1 MKLFLCLFPL
11 LASAALAVDSGQT
24 IVLGQAAVQ
33 SLGLETVEAT
43 ETTFEETAYT
53 LGRIKV
59 APGHRAVVSSRIAG
73 RAVEV
78 DAHID
83 TTVKKGEIVLSVESR
98 QPGDPPPVVQLA
110 APISGLVSVVNIA
123 PGQPVEPDATLIEI
137 VDLHTVHAVAAVPE
151 YLAGH
156 LKRGQQARIR
166 VAGVPGREFLATV
179 AHFGAEADAEAG
191 TIEAAFHVDNPD
203 LLLRPGM
210 RAEFAIILGR
220 RENVMS
226 VPREAVQGDA
236 ANRVVYVKHFDLPD
250 AFIRTPVKIGQ
261 TNDSRVEILGG
272 LFPGD
277 EVVTKGAYMLGFAGG
292 SGPSLKEALDA
303 AHGHEHNEDG
313 SEMSES
319 QRAKKEAAAGHSH
332 EEHATSPFV
341 TRFFMATTALLLV
354 LLIVMSFAKR
364 RVVSPDE
371 RDEDQPST
379 EA

>member
-1 MKLFLCLFPL
+1 MKLFLRLFPL
-11 LASAALAVDSGQT
+11 LASAALAVDTGET

-33 SLGLETVEAT
+33 SLGLETVEAS
-43 ETTFEETAYT
+43 ETAFEETAYT
-53 LGRIKV
+53 LGRIRV

-73 RAVEV
+73 RAIDV

-83 TTVKKGEIVLSVESR
+83 TTVKKGETVLSVESR
-98 QPGDPPPVVQLA
+98 QPGDPPPVVKLV
-110 APISGLVSVVNIA
+110 APISGLVSAVNIA
-123 PGQPVEPDATLIEI
+123 PGQPVEPDASLIEI
-137 VDLHTVHAVAAVPE
+137 VNLHTVHAVAAVPE
-151 YLAGH
+151 YLAGR
-156 LKRGQQARIR
+156 LKHGQQARIR
-166 VAGVPGREFLATV
+166 VAGVPDREFLATV
-179 AHFGAEADAEAG
+179 EHFGAEADAEAG

-250 AFIRTPVKIGQ
+250 SFIRTPVKIGQ
-261 TNDSRVEILGG
+261 SNDSRVEILGG

-313 SEMSES
+313 SEMTAA
-319 QRAKKEAAAGHSH
+319 QRAAKAAANRPG
-332 EEHATSPFV
+332 EQQAPSPFV

-364 RVVSPDE
+364 RAVSSDE
-371 RDEDQPST
+371 RDEDQPRT

>member
-1 MKLFLCLFPL
+1 MKLFLSLLPL
-11 LASAALAVDSGQT
+11 LISVALAADSGQT

-33 SLGLETVEAT
+33 SLGLQTVEAT

-73 RAVEV
+73 RAISV

-83 TTVKKGEIVLSVESR
+83 TTVKKGETVLSVESR
-98 QPGDPPPVVQLA
+98 QPGDPPPVVKLV
-110 APISGLVSVVNIA
+110 APISGLVSAVNIA
-123 PGQPVEPDATLIEI
+123 PGQPVEPDASLIGI

-151 YLAGH
+151 YLAGR
-156 LKRGQQARIR
+156 LKRDQQARIR
-166 VAGVPGREFLATV
+166 VAGVPDREFLATV

-261 TNDSRVEILGG
+261 ANDSRVEILAG

-313 SEMSES
+313 SEMTEA
-319 QRAKKEAAAGHSH
+319 QRAKKAAAAGHSH
-332 EEHATSPFV
+332 DEHASSPFV
-341 TRFFMATTALLLV
+341 TRFFMATTVLLLV

-364 RVVSPDE
+364 RAVSSDE
-371 RDEDQPST
+371 RDEDQPSA

>member
-1 MKLFLCLFPL
+1 MKLFLSLLPL
-11 LASAALAVDSGQT
+11 LASVALAADAGQT

-33 SLGLETVEAT
+33 SLGLETVEAA

-53 LGRIKV
+53 LGRIRV

-73 RAVEV
+73 RAIDV

-83 TTVKKGEIVLSVESR
+83 TTVKKGETVLSVESR
-98 QPGDPPPVVQLA
+98 QPGDPPPVVKLI
-110 APISGLVSVVNIA
+110 APISGLVSAVNVA
-123 PGQPVEPDATLIEI
+123 PGQPVEPDASLLEI

-151 YLAGH
+151 YLAGR

-166 VAGVPGREFLATV
+166 VAGVPDREFLVTV

-203 LLLRPGM
+203 QLLRPGM

-250 AFIRTPVKIGQ
+250 AFVRTPVKIGQ
-261 TNDSRVEILGG
+261 SNDSRVEILGG

-313 SEMSES
+313 SEMTEA
-319 QRAKKEAAAGHSH
+319 QRAKKAAAEHSH
-332 EEHATSPFV
+332 EEHASSPFV

-364 RVVSPDE
+364 LAVSSDD

>member
-11 LASAALAVDSGQT
+11 LASAALAVDTGQT
-24 IVLGQAAVQ
+24 IVLGREAVQ
-33 SLGLETVEAT
+33 SLGLETVEAS
-43 ETTFEETAYT
+43 ETAFEETAYT
-53 LGRIKV
+53 LGRIRV

-73 RAVEV
+73 RAIDV

-83 TTVKKGEIVLSVESR
+83 TTVKKGETVLSVESR
-98 QPGDPPPVVQLA
+98 QPGDPPPVVKLV
-110 APISGLVSVVNIA
+110 APISGLVSAVNIA
-123 PGQPVEPDATLIEI
+123 PGQPVEPDASLIEI

-151 YLAGH
+151 YMAGG

-166 VAGVPGREFLATV
+166 VAGVPDREFLATV
-179 AHFGAEADAEAG
+179 EHFGAEADAEAG

-261 TNDSRVEILGG
+261 SNDSRVEILGG

-313 SEMSES
+313 SEMTEA
-319 QRAKKEAAAGHSH
+319 QRAKKAAADRPG
-332 EEHATSPFV
+332 EQQAPSPFV

-364 RVVSPDE
+364 RAVSSDE

>member
-1 MKLFLCLFPL
+1 
-11 LASAALAVDSGQT
+11 
-24 IVLGQAAVQ
+24 
-33 SLGLETVEAT
+33 
-43 ETTFEETAYT
+43 YT
-53 LGRIKV
+53 LGRIRV

-73 RAVEV
+73 RAIDV

-83 TTVKKGEIVLSVESR
+83 TTVKKGETVLSVESR
-98 QPGDPPPVVQLA
+98 QPGDPPPVVKLI
-110 APISGLVSVVNIA
+110 APISGLVSAVNVA
-123 PGQPVEPDATLIEI
+123 PGQPVEPDASLLEI

-151 YLAGH
+151 YLAGR

-166 VAGVPGREFLATV
+166 VAGVPDREFLVTV

-203 LLLRPGM
+203 QLLRPGM

-250 AFIRTPVKIGQ
+250 AFVRTPVKIGQ
-261 TNDSRVEILGG
+261 SNDSRVEILGG

-313 SEMSES
+313 SEMTEA
-319 QRAKKEAAAGHSH
+319 QRAKKAAAEHSH
-332 EEHATSPFV
+332 EEHASSPFV

-364 RVVSPDE
+364 LAVSSDD